1 MAYGAGWVAANQYK
15 AGKIIDPRPFA
26 VGSIKKVYENFP
38 TTGDVLPAMGYDDE
52 QMMELEQT
60 INAAKADLV
69 LIGTPIDLGKLLNL
83 NKPSTRVTY
92 ELEVNGQPSLED
104 IIETSFKDAL
114 R

>member
-1 MAYGAGWVAANQYK
+1 
-15 AGKIIDPRPFA
+15 
-26 VGSIKKVYENFP
+26 
-38 TTGDVLPAMGYDDE
+38 MGYGDE

-60 INAAKADLV
+60 INAATADLV

-104 IIETSFKDAL
+104 IIETLFKDAL